1 MKAPAQKNLILK
13 TDFGE
18 PFNST
23 NHYFILRKTFQIHTE
38 SYEYSH
44 SASRQPCF
52 FFYDDKVIKGYEGTQ
67 PGDLESSTLL
77 SVSIQY
83 LIDSLESKLNLWYL
97 DDGNLKD
104 D

>member
-1 MKAPAQKNLILK
+1 MS
-13 TDFGE
+13 E
-18 PFNST
+18 
-23 NHYFILRKTFQIHTE
+23 
-38 SYEYSH
+38 
-44 SASRQPCF
+44 RQPCF